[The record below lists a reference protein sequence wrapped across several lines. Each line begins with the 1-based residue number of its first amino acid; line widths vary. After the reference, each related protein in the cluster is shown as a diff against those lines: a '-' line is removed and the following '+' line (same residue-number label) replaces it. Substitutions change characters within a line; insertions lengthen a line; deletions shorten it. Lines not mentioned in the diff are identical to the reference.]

1 MDWNEEAQMDQTTPS
16 THQSGKRYL
25 AHVRQNADGS
35 FVIHDLEEHLRGV
48 ARLSEEFASAFGSA
62 DWGNLVGLGDDLG
75 KYSLTLQRHSLH
87 PNSQSDKSQRTEV

>member
-1 MDWNEEAQMDQTTPS
+1 MNWNGEARMDQATSS
-16 THQSGKRYL
+16 THQSEERYL

-62 DWGNLVGLGDDLG
+62 DWGSLVGLWHDLG
-75 KYSLTLQRHSLH
+75 KYSLTLRRYS
-87 PNSQSDKSQRTEV
+87 PRPSSQSDKRQRTKI